1 MVFKQQKYVE
11 FLDKFLF
18 VDKKIQI
25 KRYIDALFIR
35 NVDGD
40 IDK

>member
-18 VDKKIQI
+18 VDKKMQI
-25 KRYIDALFIR
+25 KRYIDALLIR